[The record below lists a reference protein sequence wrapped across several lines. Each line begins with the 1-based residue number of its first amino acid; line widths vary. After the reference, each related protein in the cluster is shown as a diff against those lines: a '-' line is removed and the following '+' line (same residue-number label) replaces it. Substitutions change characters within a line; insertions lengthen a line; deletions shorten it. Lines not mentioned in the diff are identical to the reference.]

1 MGTVAP
7 NARQSDKD
15 AHSNNTDNAT
25 SAFSSLQPSLPQH
38 SHFDFGQEIDCPSL
52 SVTESLIPNKMADDD
67 FYHLL
72 QGFNIQQREFLYHVL
87 HCVKTQKTPFHLFLS
102 GGAGVGKTHL
112 VKGIFQALLRYYN
125 SLPGQDP
132 DDIKLVLAAPTG
144 KAAYNIRGATLHSF
158 LAIPAS
164 QSLKK
169 YIHLDDSRRNTLR
182 SNFSKLK
189 IIVID
194 EISMVG
200 ADMFQF
206 INARLQEIFQCN
218 LPFGGVSVLCVGDMF
233 QLRPVMD
240 KWVFQNTSSPYQSLT
255 ANLWQDLFE
264 LYELTIVMRQKD
276 DATFAST
283 LNRIREANHTSDDV
297 SLLSSRVIQSS
308 VTTTYPNDAIHLF
321 TSNSLVEKHNE
332 QIMQTLTTRGCL
344 CVAKDFIIGDV
355 TPSLKETIL
364 QLAQQMKPQKTQ
376 NLETTLHIK
385 ISAKFML
392 IQNVDTSDG
401 LTNGATCTIMDF
413 SHETVPPTI
422 LWVLFDDIDIGEKC
436 RNTNK
441 NLYNSQ
447 TDRRWT
453 PIQHIERRFQFGKYK
468 NILVVGR
475 QFPLKHCSA
484 TTIHK
489 SQGSSLETA
498 VASFQGYVTPHMMYV
513 ALSRLTHLQGL
524 YLLDFNSQKIKV
536 DSAVKVDMLRLR
548 NSRALQIKPMP
559 LYHQTLH
566 QHFKIVFINT
576 RSLHKHIAD
585 VRSDQNI
592 KHTNL
597 LIIAETWAIN
607 SDLSSAYDIPGFIL
621 AKQYNASSPNPT
633 TRPHGGMMIYIEPE
647 LILDSYFH
655 REKDKSVLINF
666 EVYTGN
672 RSINMLAVYK
682 HPAQKQTIFTSMLK
696 DIPKKNQM
704 DTIAVGDFNV
714 NQLKPSSDLT
724 MLQNSMKTHFH
735 IETKLLEETTDY
747 HSSLDHIYS
756 NISNI
761 SCGVLETYWS
771 DHEGVW
777 IAI

>member
-1 MGTVAP
+1 MW
-7 NARQSDKD
+7 
-15 AHSNNTDNAT
+15 
-25 SAFSSLQPSLPQH
+25 
-38 SHFDFGQEIDCPSL
+38 
-52 SVTESLIPNKMADDD
+52 
-67 FYHLL
+67 HL
-72 QGFNIQQREFLYHVL
+72 
-87 HCVKTQKTPFHLFLS
+87 
-102 GGAGVGKTHL
+102 A
-112 VKGIFQALLRYYN
+112 
-125 SLPGQDP
+125 
-132 DDIKLVLAAPTG
+132 
-144 KAAYNIRGATLHSF
+144 
-158 LAIPAS
+158 
-164 QSLKK
+164 
-169 YIHLDDSRRNTLR
+169 
-182 SNFSKLK
+182 
-189 IIVID
+189 
-194 EISMVG
+194 
-200 ADMFQF
+200 
-206 INARLQEIFQCN
+206 
-218 LPFGGVSVLCVGDMF
+218 
-233 QLRPVMD
+233 
-240 KWVFQNTSSPYQSLT
+240 
-255 ANLWQDLFE
+255 
-264 LYELTIVMRQKD
+264 
-276 DATFAST
+276 
-283 LNRIREANHTSDDV
+283 
-297 SLLSSRVIQSS
+297 
-308 VTTTYPNDAIHLF
+308 
-321 TSNSLVEKHNE
+321 
-332 QIMQTLTTRGCL
+332 
-344 CVAKDFIIGDV
+344 
-355 TPSLKETIL
+355 
-364 QLAQQMKPQKTQ
+364 
-376 NLETTLHIK
+376 
-385 ISAKFML
+385 
-392 IQNVDTSDG
+392 
-401 LTNGATCTIMDF
+401 
-413 SHETVPPTI
+413 
-422 LWVLFDDIDIGEKC
+422 
-436 RNTNK
+436 
-441 NLYNSQ
+441 
-447 TDRRWT
+447 
-453 PIQHIERRFQFGKYK
+453 
-468 NILVVGR
+468 
-475 QFPLKHCSA
+475 
-484 TTIHK
+484 
-489 SQGSSLETA
+489 
-498 VASFQGYVTPHMMYV
+498 
-513 ALSRLTHLQGL
+513 RLTHLQGL

-576 RSLHKHIAD
+576 RLLHKHIAD

-633 TRPHGGMMIYIEPE
+633 TRPHGGMMIYIKPE

-771 DHEGVW
+771 DHKGVW